1 MHLDTPGFIICALR
15 KVTLYITLQDS
26 DCHCICFAIV
36 HKNKLECLVAKHV
49 LEDKGKRGHSMA
61 WARLQVVRVEL
72 DILGL

>member
-1 MHLDTPGFIICALR
+1 M
-15 KVTLYITLQDS
+15 
-26 DCHCICFAIV
+26 V
-36 HKNKLECLVAKHV
+36 HEIKLGRLVVKHV